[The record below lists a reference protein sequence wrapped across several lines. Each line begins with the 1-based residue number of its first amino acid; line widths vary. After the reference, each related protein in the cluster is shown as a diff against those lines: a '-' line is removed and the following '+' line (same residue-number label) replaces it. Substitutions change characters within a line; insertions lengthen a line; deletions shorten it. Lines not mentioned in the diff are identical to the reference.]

1 MITLLNSGK
10 TITFNCY
17 YLEFIARV
25 WAEEQAQAIW
35 TGPRLVT
42 LDSWQIANDF
52 ITRFKFLEERSPA
65 WESMICMAKRERER
79 VQHQHY
85 FYLRYREDRITTLS
99 FFNPIFV
106 VE

>member
-65 WESMICMAKRERER
+65 WESMTCMAKRER
-79 VQHQHY
+79 VCVCA
-85 FYLRYREDRITTLS
+85 TSTS
-99 FFNPIFV
+99 FFT
-106 VE
+106 

>member
-65 WESMICMAKRERER
+65 WESMICMAKRERES
-79 VQHQHY
+79 
-85 FYLRYREDRITTLS
+85 ECNI
-99 FFNPIFV
+99 NIIFKP
-106 VE
+106 EIEKIELQR